1 MLSVTS
7 SPPHLIVLSTFIC
20 LLYSTFNHPPL
31 LPFSHLSYRS
41 PPISA
46 SASLASSCPHRLT
59 LGRSL
64 RLTTINLV
72 QHTVCRTVYWSLLM
86 SSHDY
91 YLCRS
96 AHRERPSPAHA
107 IRRWTQSDDNSIVT
121 ADYTSLRLGG

>member
-1 MLSVTS
+1 MS
-7 SPPHLIVLSTFIC
+7 SPPHLIVFSTFLS
-20 LLYSTFNHPPL
+20 LLSSTFNDPPL
-31 LPFSHLSYRS
+31 LPFSHLSYHS

-46 SASLASSCPHRLT
+46 SASLVSSCPHRLT
-59 LGRSL
+59 RGRSL
-64 RLTTINLV
+64 RLRTINLV

-96 AHRERPSPAHA
+96 AHRERPSSAHA

-121 ADYTSLRLGG
+121 ADHTTLRMGR